1 MVNEL
6 GIGRLLRISLESH
19 DNKTDVEE
27 IISKEEIQGTI
38 FPVLS
43 IIQLLILEMPQ
54 SKKWWSRKY
63 NT

>member
-54 SKKWWSRKY
+54 SKK
-63 NT
+63 